1 MDLRK
6 AVSDP
11 ASEGIVDKLINSS
24 HLPLDVFLYIEDYAL
39 YVGTSGRGGK
49 LLPPAARAALNA
61 SPGVKARRARHD
73 FHPSPIAKASEQE
86 CSG

>member
-1 MDLRK
+1 LRK

-24 HLPLDVFLYIEDYAL
+24 HLPLDVFLYIEDYAW

-49 LLPPAARAALNA
+49 LLPPAARAAL
-61 SPGVKARRARHD
+61 
-73 FHPSPIAKASEQE
+73 
-86 CSG
+86 